1 MALVVTVNEYN
12 TVSETKSADITDM
25 VFGSTDAS
33 DFTPA
38 DYPITAGD
46 NSYSKYFKYEW
57 AGMASEGLSEI
68 QNPRVYKSA
77 GAYKTGEGLT
87 YNGSS
92 ISFATPSES
101 STGDSAIPTSLPGS
115 QNLDLSGSG
124 SGVLSSD
131 GESNYFRMQRETTGS
146 TPAGAL
152 NTLTI
157 TLVYD
162 VI

>member
-12 TVSETKSADITDM
+12 TVSETESSGITDIAF
-25 VFGSTDAS
+25 VSTDDA
-33 DFTPA
+33 DQTPA
-38 DYPITAGD
+38 TYPITASE
-46 NSYSKYFKYEW
+46 NSFSKYLKFEW
-57 AGMASEGLSEI
+57 TGMASESLSEI

-77 GAYKTGEGLT
+77 GAYKTGEGVT

-92 ISFATPSES
+92 VTFATPSETG
-101 STGDSAIPTSLPGS
+101 TGDSAIPVTLPGS

-124 SGVLSSD
+124 SGVLSAD
-131 GESNYFRMQRETTGS
+131 GESNYCRMQRQTTGS

-152 NTLTI
+152 NDLTI
-157 TLVYD
+157 TIVYD

>member
-12 TVSETKSADITDM
+12 TVSETKTADITDIA
-25 VFGSTDAS
+25 FASIDDA
-33 DFTPA
+33 DQTPA
-38 DYPITAGD
+38 TYPITAGD
-46 NSYSKYFKYEW
+46 NSFSKYLKFEW
-57 AGMASEGLSEI
+57 TGMASEGLSQI

-92 ISFATPSES
+92 ITFATPSES

-124 SGVLSSD
+124 SGVLTSD
-131 GESNYFRMQRETTGS
+131 GESNYCRMQRTTTGS

-157 TLVYD
+157 TIVYD